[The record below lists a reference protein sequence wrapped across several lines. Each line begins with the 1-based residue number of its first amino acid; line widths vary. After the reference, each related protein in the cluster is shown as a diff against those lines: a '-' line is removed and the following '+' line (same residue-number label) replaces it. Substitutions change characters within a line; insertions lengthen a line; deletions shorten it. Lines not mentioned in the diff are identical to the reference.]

1 MSGFDIAVLAV
12 IGLSILLAALRG
24 AVREAF
30 HLGGWIIA
38 FLVSSAYAGALSLAL
53 PAVIEHPGLR
63 MAISFVLL
71 FIGTLILAAL
81 VGLLVSKVARS
92 AGLGFADRMLGAIFG
107 LARGLLIVVAV
118 VLVAGLTSLPREP
131 FWREA
136 RLSDPLEVIALRLR
150 PYLPEDLSRKLR
162 YD

>member
-1 MSGFDIAVLAV
+1 MSGFDIVVLTV
-12 IGLSILLAALRG
+12 IGLSIVLAAVRG

-30 HLGGWIIA
+30 HLGGWIVA

-63 MAISFVLL
+63 LAIAFVLL
-71 FIGTLILAAL
+71 FISTLILAAL
-81 VGLLVSKVARS
+81 FGLMVSKAARS
-92 AGLGFADRMLGAIFG
+92 AGLGLADRTLGAIFG
-107 LARGLLIVVAV
+107 LARGLLIVIV
-118 VLVAGLTSLPREP
+118 VVMVAGLTSLPKER

-136 RLSDPLEVIALRLR
+136 RLSDPLEAMALRLR
-150 PYLPEDLSRKLR
+150 PWLPEDLSRKLR

>member
-1 MSGFDIAVLAV
+1 MSGFDIAVLTV
-12 IGLSILLAALRG
+12 IGLSILLAAVRG

-81 VGLLVSKVARS
+81 VGLLVSKAARS

-118 VLVAGLTSLPREP
+118 VLVAGLTSVPREP

-150 PYLPEDLSRKLR
+150 PYLPEDLSRKLS